1 MLTSSSAAAIAASSS
16 VIGSPAWM
24 LRASTIRPETG
35 SGLRARTSLRLG
47 EPVRQVLERRADQLT
62 YRRAGIRVGKPL
74 RPVPEHRVDQ
84 LTYRRAEIRVCI
96 ERDVG
101 EREAA
106 GHDRVAARQLCVEPC
121 APVARDR

>member
-47 EPVRQVLERRADQLT
+47 EPVRQVLERR
-62 YRRAGIRVGKPL
+62 
-74 RPVPEHRVDQ
+74 VDQ